1 MLKNHEKELMISIN
15 LFLDNILK
23 INNLF
28 KTLLQKYF
36 DQKFDDVQK
45 VTDQISNLESE
56 CDALRRDVERR
67 IYSETLIPEI
77 RGDVLGML
85 ENLDKIPGQIQGNA
99 HSFNTEKPKV
109 NAELDKNF
117 LKLCDYASECISL
130 LIEGSRSFFTDKKI
144 TIAKC
149 LEVSKVESKADKIS
163 TELKK
168 TIFTN
173 NIIID
178 AVLTDYGRQ
187 KLAGTGN
194 LGITQY
200 AFANQP
206 VDWQLG
212 FQKAASE
219 SMREIVAFHDYLLLP
234 IIIAIS
240 VFVLFLMLYACIRFR
255 ASANPNPSKR
265 THNVAVEVLW
275 TLIPCLILIVIA
287 VPSFKIL
294 YKQDAIPKADLTIK
308 AIGYQ
313 WYWGYEYPDE
323 NIIFESYMVEDK
335 DLRPDQPRLLAVD
348 NEVVVP
354 VNKVVKVLITANDV
368 LHAWALP
375 SFGVKRDAVPGR
387 INETWFKAEKVGTY
401 YGQCSELCGIKHAFM
416 PITVKVVTDEEY
428 EDWLSEAKE
437 KFAKEEIEN
446 NNLKL
451 VSK

>member
-1 MLKNHEKELMISIN
+1 M
-15 LFLDNILK
+15 
-23 INNLF
+23 
-28 KTLLQKYF
+28 
-36 DQKFDDVQK
+36 
-45 VTDQISNLESE
+45 
-56 CDALRRDVERR
+56 
-67 IYSETLIPEI
+67 
-77 RGDVLGML
+77 
-85 ENLDKIPGQIQGNA
+85 
-99 HSFNTEKPKV
+99 
-109 NAELDKNF
+109 
-117 LKLCDYASECISL
+117 
-130 LIEGSRSFFTDKKI
+130 KKI
-144 TIAKC
+144 LFIF
-149 LEVSKVESKADKIS
+149 SSIFIS
-163 TELKK
+163 Q
-168 TIFTN
+168 N
-173 NIIID
+173 
-178 AVLTDYGRQ
+178 
-187 KLAGTGN
+187 
-194 LGITQY
+194 

-219 SMREIVAFHDYLLLP
+219 SMRDIVAFHDNLLLP

-240 VFVLFLMLYACIRFR
+240 VFVLFLMLYACVRFR

-265 THNVAVEVLW
+265 THNVTVEVLW
-275 TLIPCLILIVIA
+275 TLIPCLILIVMA

-294 YKQDAIPKADLTIK
+294 YKQDTIPKADLTIK

-323 NIIFESYMVEDK
+323 NLEFDSYMIEEK
-335 DLRPDQPRLLAVD
+335 DLKANQPRLLAVD
-348 NEVVVP
+348 NQVVVP
-354 VNKVVKVLITANDV
+354 VGKVVKVLITANDV

-416 PITVKVVTDEEY
+416 PIAVRVVSNEEY
-428 EDWLSEAKE
+428 EEWLSEAKE